1 MSEVAYEIRAAVA
14 AYLRAQL
21 AGVDVLDDWPAL
33 GVELAPLAISVSSE
47 DAAREEHFGAE
58 VRKTTPTSATRGD
71 VELAYGRFELALQLD
86 VYAPTPG
93 ALGELLSQLR
103 PVLHRH
109 PAATLAGDG
118 DVLDV
123 GDGLVLDVPALHT
136 RCAIEWGSTQRD
148 LREPLAADFRA
159 TISGTADGLLVL
171 VREMPLQKTT
181 IVTVAADDGP
191 SDPHTIEG

>member
-1 MSEVAYEIRAAVA
+1 MSDVAFEIRAALT
-14 AYLRAQL
+14 AYLASQL
-21 AGVDVLDDWPAL
+21 AGVTVLDDWPAA
-33 GVELAPLAISVSSE
+33 GAELDPLTVSVSSE

-58 VRKTTPTSATRGD
+58 VRKTTPTSATKGD
-71 VELAYGRFELALQLD
+71 IELAYGRFELAVQLD
-86 VYAPTPG
+86 VFTPTPG
-93 ALGELLSQLR
+93 ELGELLERLR

-109 PAATLAGDG
+109 PAATLAADG

-123 GDGLVLDVPALHT
+123 GDGLVIDVPALHT
-136 RCAIEWGSTQRD
+136 RCAIEWGNTQRD
-148 LREPLAADFRA
+148 LREPLAADYRA

-191 SDPHTIEG
+191 DDTLTIEG

>member
-1 MSEVAYEIRAAVA
+1 MSEVAYEIRTAVA

-21 AGVDVLDDWPAL
+21 AGVDVLEDWPAL
-33 GVELAPLAISVSSE
+33 GVELAPLTISVSSE

-58 VRKTTPTSATRGD
+58 VRATTPKTATTGD
-71 VELAYGRFELALQLD
+71 AELAYGRFELALQLD

-93 ALGELLSQLR
+93 ALGELLGRLR
-103 PVLHRH
+103 PVIHRH
-109 PAATLAGDG
+109 AAATLTGDD
-118 DVLDV
+118 DVLDA
-123 GDGLVLDVPALHT
+123 GDGLVLDVPVLHT
-136 RCAIEWGSTQRD
+136 RCAIEWNNTQRD

-171 VREMPLQKTT
+171 VRGMPLQKTT

-191 SDPHTIEG
+191 DDSHTIEG